1 MTHYQ
6 VFLTVEP
13 LEDHHRG
20 VFSAVTASGEGAR
33 LACFLPLFCVILM
46 CRGTP
51 AGWNKRRTQADLI
64 HFGSKFTS
72 LTERVWKQ
80 RSTNV
85 STYTNGTADEWAK
98 HKEGH
103 ICRDMILL
111 SQFI

>member
-1 MTHYQ
+1 MFVATIL
-6 VFLTVEP
+6 FN
-13 LEDHHRG
+13 
-20 VFSAVTASGEGAR
+20 FSVQRHSSRQEREAHASG
-33 LACFLPLFCVILM
+33 
-46 CRGTP
+46 
-51 AGWNKRRTQADLI
+51 LI

-72 LTERVWKQ
+72 LTGRVQKQ

-85 STYTNGTADEWAK
+85 PTYTNRTADEWAK